1 MADPGDGFAVFHRV
15 SGGRARRRLL
25 LPQWGL
31 LLPQWRA
38 ARERL
43 WLVTVALPA
52 LALTVVLQQQSVT
65 VYTPSGHTMVATTTA
80 LIGVLAAIVFAQ
92 RMRYTRHARDLVMA
106 VAFAILSA
114 TDLFLAAGP
123 TGANSSS
130 WERII
135 LAIRLTGAAVLIGAT
150 FWPHVHLDDFRGLP
164 TAMVTGVVV
173 LALASFNYILVP
185 SLHSDRLNAGDILKL
200 GAYLLILY
208 GCLIGLRDLQRR
220 LVQRVGVAERRRV
233 ARDMHDGLAQ
243 ELAFIAVHSQ
253 RLGQGA
259 DDDAA
264 TAAHL
269 RAAAERALHDSRT
282 MIAVLI
288 SPNDV
293 PLDQL
298 IRRTVESFRSR
309 FGVEV
314 DLELD
319 GDVVVDAERRNALLH
334 ILHEALTNAI
344 RHGSAGRILVSLTGG
359 RGGPSLRIA
368 DDGSGFDVP
377 TAVRSAT
384 GLGLISM
391 GERAELLGGG
401 LDIFS
406 RPGAGT
412 IVQVGLP

>member
-1 MADPGDGFAVFHRV
+1 
-15 SGGRARRRLL
+15 
-25 LPQWGL
+25 
-31 LLPQWRA
+31 
-38 ARERL
+38 
-43 WLVTVALPA
+43 VALPA

-65 VYTPSGHTMVATTTA
+65 VYTPSGYTMLATTTA
-80 LIGVLAAIVFAQ
+80 LISALAAIVFAE
-92 RMRYTRHARDLVMA
+92 RMRYARHARDLFIA
-106 VAFAILSA
+106 VAFAILSV
-114 TDLFLAAGP
+114 TDLFLAAGL

-130 WERII
+130 WEWII
-135 LAIRLTGAAVLIGAT
+135 LAIRLTGAAILIGAT
-150 FWPHVHLDDFRGLP
+150 FWPHVHPDEFRGLP
-164 TAMVTGVVV
+164 RLMVTGVLL
-173 LALASFNYILVP
+173 LALASFNYVLVR
-185 SLHSDRLNAGDILKL
+185 SLQSDRLNAGDILKL

-208 GCLIGLRDLQRR
+208 GCLTGLRDLQRR
-220 LVQRVGVAERRRV
+220 LGLRVAVAERRRV

-243 ELAFIAVHSQ
+243 ELAFIAIHSQ

-259 DDDAA
+259 DDAA

-288 SPNDV
+288 APDDA

-298 IRRTVESFRSR
+298 IIRTVESFRAR

-319 GDVVVDAERRNALLH
+319 ADVVVGAERRNALLH

-344 RHGSAGRILVSLTGG
+344 RHGSARRVLVSLTDGH
-359 RGGPSLRIA
+359 GGPSLRIA

-391 GERAELLGGG
+391 GERAQLLGGG
-401 LDIFS
+401 LDISS

-412 IVQVGLP
+412 IVEVGLP